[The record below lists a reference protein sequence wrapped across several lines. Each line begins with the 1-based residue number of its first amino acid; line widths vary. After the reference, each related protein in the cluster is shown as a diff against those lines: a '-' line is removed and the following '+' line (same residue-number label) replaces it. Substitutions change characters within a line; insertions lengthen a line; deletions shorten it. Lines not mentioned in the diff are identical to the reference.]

1 MTVTNSGGAMKNV
14 KVVNEADLQ
23 ENVVEA
29 LSTNLAL
36 VIAAINAVEIDTGDI
51 DLNTDGLEGL
61 ITATNAL
68 LTTIDADTD
77 AIKTAVEVM
86 DDWDETN
93 RAAVNVIPGQVGVAA
108 DEGASDALTQR
119 VVSASDDPGVEVL
132 EDTHNSSDSS
142 FDNTILN
149 FPSAAPMQ
157 ETKTT
162 LTAAGVTDA
171 IGVSGK
177 VYHTVSY
184 TIALIDTNV
193 VMRAEGSID
202 DEVSY
207 FNLSSAGTDTTHT
220 ANGTYV
226 MTFTGKLSH
235 IRLRFVSEAGGAA
248 ATIAPSFMSGN

>member
-1 MTVTNSGGAMKNV
+1 MTVTNTGGAMKNV

-68 LTTIDADTD
+68 LATIDADTD
-77 AIKTAVEVM
+77 VIKTAVEVM

-108 DEGASDALTQR
+108 DEGVSDALTQR

-149 FPSAAPMQ
+149 FPSATPMQ

-177 VYHTVSY
+177 VYHAISY
-184 TIALIDTNV
+184 TIASIATNV
-193 VMRAEGSID
+193 VVRAEGSIND
-202 DEVSY
+202 GATY
-207 FNLSSAGTDTTHT
+207 FNLSAAGVDTTKT
-220 ANGTYV
+220 VNDTFPMTYI
-226 MTFTGKLSH
+226 GKLSH
-235 IRLRFVSEAGGAA
+235 IRFRFVSESGGDA
-248 ATIAPSFMSGN
+248 ATITPSFMSGN